1 MPSNRSPWYE
11 QCAVAWRC
19 GLTLFLYVSCL
30 SIGADA
36 ARADMVIERTRVIYP
51 EGRRDV
57 QVNLSNTSV
66 DSATFVQLWPD
77 DGTDNPDIEAISV
90 PFLLSPPTA
99 RVAPNGRQAVR
110 LAFTGEPQKPD
121 QESLFY
127 FNMLELPP
135 RYTGPDDVARLTF
148 ARRTRIKM
156 FFRPKG
162 LKGDQLQAMKQLQCS
177 PSKVDGD
184 WTLECYNPSGFHLSF
199 FGFSL
204 GNVGEKVNANDQGG
218 MIKPLERAQ
227 FALKGYDKLP
237 QPLTTLAVDY
247 VNDYGA
253 VTTLESTLKAKP

>member
-1 MPSNRSPWYE
+1 
-11 QCAVAWRC
+11 
-19 GLTLFLYVSCL
+19 
-30 SIGADA
+30 
-36 ARADMVIERTRVIYP
+36 MVIERTRVIYP

-57 QVNLSNTSV
+57 QINLSNTAV
-66 DSATFVQLWPD
+66 DNATFVQLWLD

-135 RYTGPDDVARLTF
+135 RYTGSDDVSRITF
-148 ARRTRIKM
+148 ARRTRIKV

-162 LKGDQLQAMKQLQCS
+162 LKGDLVQAMKQLRCS
-177 PSKVDGD
+177 PTKADGT
-184 WTLECYNPSGFHLSF
+184 WTLECYNPSSFHLAF

-204 GNVGEKVNANDQGG
+204 GNVGEKVNANDTGG

-227 FALKGYDKLP
+227 FPIGGYVNLP
-237 QPLTTLAVDY
+237 QPLTTLAVNFI
-247 VNDYGA
+247 NDYGA
-253 VTTLESTLKAKP
+253 ATPTELTLKAAP